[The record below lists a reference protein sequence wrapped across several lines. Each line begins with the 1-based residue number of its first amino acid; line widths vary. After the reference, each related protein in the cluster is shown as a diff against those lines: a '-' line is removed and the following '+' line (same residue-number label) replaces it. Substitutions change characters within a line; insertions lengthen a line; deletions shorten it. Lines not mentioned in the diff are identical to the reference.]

1 MSLASG
7 AVRHPIAVLFFTL
20 AVLLAG
26 LFSYS
31 TIEVESFPEMKF
43 PQISIITTYPGA
55 APSELDALVTV
66 PIEMRLKLVKNV
78 KEIASTTNEGQSK
91 ITVTFLD
98 NVDIKVATADIK
110 TVIQEVTN
118 RLPDEVRDPIVVPVD
133 MTDLPVLILSVTGEK
148 SANELKEVAES
159 YLKDSL
165 AKVPGV
171 GEVEV
176 LGGTRPCI
184 RVEVDQLKLRKYGLS
199 LTDVGRAVSNANKNL
214 PGGNVKIEGGN
225 FLVRTICAFKNDKD
239 IASVPIDI
247 RRQPPVLVRDVAH
260 VRSTF
265 YPFEGVS
272 RVNGRSNVMV
282 QVKKAYKAN
291 LLRVAKSSLAKLKTL
306 EGKLPKG
313 VKVVL
318 RHDLSEFVEDQM
330 AQVKSS
336 ALIGG
341 LLAMGVLFLFL
352 RRAATTAIIALS
364 IPLSVL
370 ITMTVML
377 AAGASLN
384 YMSLAG
390 IILALGMLVD
400 DSIVVLENA
409 VRHNELGKERDE
421 AAADGAN
428 EIASAVLA
436 STITTLIVFAPV
448 FLIGNWGPGTL
459 LKTMSFSLVVA
470 VSASYFV
477 AMTVVPAT
485 CSLFVGQA
493 QELSQNGRPS
503 PSIARPYRRILRFL
517 LRHPILSISLTC
529 ILFLM
534 SFVLVFQT
542 GFDGE
547 LSIGSKSVP
556 IYFRFTPGTSK
567 ARKEAAFAHF
577 EKIVGQTKEVRATQ
591 AWTNESRGDGTL
603 MADFGIHGKKSL
615 VEQLKKKLRGHLNS
629 LPGIKVSFQSLTSLT
644 GKSPIEVKVRGKDA
658 YNLAQ
663 TTRLVTKTLR
673 NIPGLVNVQNTLQ
686 SEKREIHVVVN
697 RPRAAA
703 RGVAE
708 AEIAA
713 TVRTAI
719 FGTIAT
725 RVVRE
730 NKEVDVLIKLRE
742 SQGARYR
749 TLGDVLVRSS
759 RGEYVPLREVANIEW
774 STAIP
779 EICKSDHKQEI
790 RVLADV
796 EKDSQLA
803 QMAQKTH
810 LAVRQLSIPP
820 NVEIDYGGKAKE
832 EAEGKTKMLMA
843 LAFAIFLVY
852 AVMAIQFESF
862 IQPLIIMMALP
873 LAMIGCNFALVVTK
887 VRFGLMSAIGVILLC
902 GVVVNDAI
910 VLVDY
915 INQVRRTKGTG
926 RLRAVLE
933 AGSVRLRPILM
944 TSLTT
949 IFGVFPMAMGFGHGA
964 EVYVPLGISL
974 VGGLTFAT
982 VLTLGIIPIVYVVTE
997 DIINWFKDLWYRLR
1011 GLERTE

>member
-1 MSLASG
+1 MTLASG
-7 AVRHPIAVLFFTL
+7 AVKHPIAVLFFTL

-43 PQISIITTYPGA
+43 PQVSIVTTYPGA

-66 PIEMRLKLVKNV
+66 PIEMRIKLVKNV
-78 KEIASTTNEGQSK
+78 KEISSTTREGSSEV
-91 ITVTFLD
+91 TVTFLD
-98 NVDIKVATADIK
+98 NVDLKQATADIK

-118 RLPDEVRDPIVVPVD
+118 RLPDEVRDPVVVPVD
-133 MTDLPVLILSVTGEK
+133 MTDLPVIILSITGER
-148 SANELKEVAES
+148 SPNALKQIAES
-159 YLKDSL
+159 CLQDPLS
-165 AKVPGV
+165 KVPGV

-199 LTDVGRAVSNANKNL
+199 LTDVGTAINSANRNL

-225 FLVRTICAFKNDKD
+225 FLVRTICAFKNDSD
-239 IASVPIDI
+239 IASVPVDI
-247 RRQPPVLVRDVAH
+247 RRQPPVLVRDVAK
-260 VRSTF
+260 VSSTY
-265 YPFEGVS
+265 YPFEGIS
-272 RVNGRSNVMV
+272 RVNGRANVMV

-291 LLRVAKSSLAKLKTL
+291 LLRVAKRCLAKLKVL
-306 EGKLPKG
+306 EGTLPKG

-330 AQVKSS
+330 SQVKSS
-336 ALIGG
+336 ALVGG
-341 LLAMGVLFLFL
+341 LLAMAILYLFL
-352 RRAATTAIIALS
+352 RRGATTAIIALS

-370 ITMTVML
+370 ITLSVML
-377 AAGASLN
+377 AFDASLN

-409 VRHNELGKERDE
+409 VRHNELGKTREE

-485 CSLFVGQA
+485 CALFVGQA
-493 QELSQNGRPS
+493 SEPSQGGRPS
-503 PSIARPYRRILRFL
+503 PTIARPYRKVLRFL
-517 LRHPILSISLTC
+517 LRHPILCIFFTFFLFVISF
-529 ILFLM
+529 I
-534 SFVLVFQT
+534 FVFST

-547 LSIGSKSVP
+547 LSIGSKSIP

-567 ARKEAAFAHF
+567 VRKEAAFAYF
-577 EKIVGQTKEVRATQ
+577 EKIVEKAPEVRATQ

-615 VEQLKKKLRGHLNS
+615 VEKLKKRLRAHLNS
-629 LPGIKVSFQSLTSLT
+629 LPGVTVSFRSLTSLA
-644 GKSPIEVKVRGKDA
+644 GKSPIEVKVRGKDSR
-658 YNLAQ
+658 LIAQ
-663 TTRLVTKTLR
+663 ATRLVTKTLR
-673 NIPGLVNVQNTLQ
+673 DVPGLVNVQNTLQ

-719 FGTIAT
+719 FGTVAT

-730 NKEVDVLIKLRE
+730 NKEVDVLIKLRD
-742 SQGARYR
+742 SQGLQYEA
-749 TLGDVLVRSS
+749 LGDVLVRST
-759 RGEYVPLREVANIEW
+759 RGEFIPLREVAAIEW
-774 STAIP
+774 ATAVP
-779 EICKSDHKQEI
+779 EICKSDHKQEV

-796 EKDSQLA
+796 ENDGQLA
-803 QMAQKTH
+803 QLARKT
-810 LAVRQLSIPP
+810 ANVVRQLRLPAG
-820 NVEIDYGGKAKE
+820 VEIDYGGKAKE

-873 LAMIGCNFALVVTK
+873 LAMIGCNFALVATG
-887 VRFGLMSAIGVILLC
+887 VRFGLMSAIGVILLS

-915 INQVRRTKGTG
+915 VNQVRRTNNTN

-949 IFGVFPMAMGFGHGA
+949 IFGVFPMALGFGHGA

-982 VLTLGIIPIVYVVTE
+982 VLTLGIIPVVYVVTE
-997 DIINWFKDLWYRLR
+997 DVIEWLLNLWHRLK
-1011 GLERTE
+1011 GYERTE